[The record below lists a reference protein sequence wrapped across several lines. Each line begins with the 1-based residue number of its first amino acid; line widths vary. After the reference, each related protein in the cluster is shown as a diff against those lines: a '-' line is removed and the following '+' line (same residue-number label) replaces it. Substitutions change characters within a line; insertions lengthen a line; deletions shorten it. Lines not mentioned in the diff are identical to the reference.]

1 MERSPAREIFSPE
14 GWFWLDSADPRPGS
28 LAGVVRAFAQHLLS
42 SGCDRLLIGF
52 DHTMGPDHVVDLA
65 AGAARRLGL
74 DVRVADRPC
83 PLPALAHACSSYA
96 AAGLYFCASQ
106 ATPERAHGLR
116 FLLPGGTATPPE
128 VIQHIA
134 SMTARDASVAGTAR
148 SVPRF
153 DPLGP
158 YLAELGSLL
167 DRSSLR
173 RARLRILID
182 AAGGVVD
189 RLLERLLAEDLE
201 KVNTIYGTPL
211 RHFYHRRA
219 LAIPSESLE
228 LAMQVSRGRW
238 RAGLLLSGDGTG
250 VGVVDEHGNWVPL
263 DGLLATAGEFGLG
276 GEGLRLV
283 VEDGLAQEAAE
294 TNEDRGNSERI
305 VRLRPLGRVSWG
317 NRGPDGIATALRL
330 VNWLAKGLQLSAASH
345 AHEFA
350 VVVEP
355 RTEAAVR
362 LERFAQQLSED
373 WPLGGVSRLARMNF
387 AGTLWQVLCAWPQA
401 RVRLSAELSDAGTAI
416 LVRVRSEER
425 EAGERTLRSVAD
437 ALEM

>member
-1 MERSPAREIFSPE
+1 MERSAAREVFSPE

-28 LAGVVRAFAQHLLS
+28 LVGVVRAFAHLLL
-42 SGCDRLLIGF
+42 SGGCNRLLIGF
-52 DHTMGPDHVVDLA
+52 DHTMDPDHIVDLA
-65 AGAARRLGL
+65 AGAAQRLGL

-83 PLPALAHACSSYA
+83 PLPALAHACSSHA
-96 AAGLYFCASQ
+96 AGGLYFCASQ
-106 ATPERAHGLR
+106 ATPERSHGLR
-116 FLLPGGTATPPE
+116 FLLPGGSTTPSE
-128 VIQHIA
+128 VIQQIA
-134 SMTARDASVAGTAR
+134 SKATRDNPASGTGEP
-148 SVPRF
+148 VPRF

-158 YLAELGSLL
+158 YLTQLGGLL

-173 RARLRILID
+173 RTRLRILID
-182 AAGGVVD
+182 PAGGVVD

-211 RHFYHRRA
+211 RHFYHRRP

-228 LAMQVSRGRW
+228 LGMQVGRGRW
-238 RAGLLLSGDGTG
+238 HAGLLLSGDGTG
-250 VGVVDEHGNWVPL
+250 VGVVDEHGDWVPL

-276 GEGLRLV
+276 EGLRLV
-283 VEDGLAQEAAE
+283 AEDRLAQEVAE
-294 TNEDRGNSERI
+294 ANEDRGNSGRV
-305 VRLRPLGRVSWG
+305 VRLRPPGRVSWG
-317 NRGPDGIATALRL
+317 NTGPDGIAMGLRL
-330 VNWLAKGLQLSAASH
+330 VNWLAKGLQLSAAPH
-345 AHEFA
+345 PHEFT
-350 VVVEP
+350 VVIEP
-355 RTEAAVR
+355 HTEAAVR

-373 WPLGGVSRLARMNF
+373 WPLGGVSQLTRVSF